1 MRIFLKWLAGLAVA
15 ALLVLAAGYVVL
27 TSGMLEMPLDEIEAK
42 YALPESRWIDIDGIR
57 VHYTDQSPT
66 GVQDPPAVVL
76 AHASFMSLHS
86 WESLTEALL
95 NNGYRVIRMDF
106 MSLGLTS
113 SDSKGINNQ
122 ERNIL
127 ILKELPERLGVA
139 KYYLVGTSSG
149 GQTAFIH
156 AGRNPERIE
165 RFVLINSGGMP
176 RTAQS
181 NPNRPRG
188 SFIHQFITANYRS
201 YDQWKSDLE
210 NNMPSLRPIPPA
222 LIERVYDMNRR
233 KGLRPI
239 AAEYLRNFKTGD
251 TAAYLA
257 QVQAPTMILQGMAN
271 PTLVH
276 TEAEVQSYWMTGA
289 PSMIKKYPK
298 LGHYPYME
306 SPAEVEADIL
316 AFFSGAYDDQL
327 RQTVRAPIVA
337 MAAPRESAAPGEGGA
352 SGESAAPGENG
363 APAENAGPGEN
374 GAAGD
379 TAPEAPPV
387 DAPAAP

>member
-1 MRIFLKWLAGLAVA
+1 MGRFFKWIGGLAIV
-15 ALLVLAAGYVVL
+15 ALLALAAGYVAL
-27 TSGMLEMPLDEIEAK
+27 TTGMFEMPLAEIEAK
-42 YALPESRWIDIDGIR
+42 YQLPESRWIDIDGIR
-57 VHYTDQSPT
+57 VHYTDQSPPN
-66 GVQDPPAVVL
+66 VQNAPAVVL

-86 WESLTEALL
+86 WESLTKALL
-95 NNGYRVIRMDF
+95 ANGYRVIRMDF

-113 SDSKGINNQ
+113 SDTKGINNQ
-122 ERNIL
+122 ERNIQ
-127 ILKELPERLGVA
+127 ILKEVPERLGVS
-139 KYYLVGTSSG
+139 KYHLVGTSSG

-156 AGRNPERIE
+156 AGRNPERVE

-222 LIERVYDMNRR
+222 LIERVHDMNRR
-233 KGLRPI
+233 EGLRPI

-257 QVQAPTMILQGMAN
+257 QVKAPTMILQGMAN

-289 PSMIKKYPK
+289 PSIIRKYPK

-316 AFFSGAYDDQL
+316 AFFSGALDGEL
-327 RQTVRAPIVA
+327 RQTMRAPVVA
-337 MAAPRESAAPGEGGA
+337 QAGMPATESA
-352 SGESAAPGENG
+352 
-363 APAENAGPGEN
+363 PAVPATTVDE
-374 GAAGD
+374 
-379 TAPEAPPV
+379 TTPPV
-387 DAPAAP
+387 SEPTMEPTTVTPPVASPPATPN

>member
-1 MRIFLKWLAGLAVA
+1 MRRLLMWIGGLAVA
-15 ALLVLAAGYVVL
+15 GLLALVAGYVAL
-27 TSGMLEMPLDEIEAK
+27 TSGMFEMPLSEIEAK
-42 YALPESRWIDIDGIR
+42 YQLPESRWIDIDGIR
-57 VHYTDQSPT
+57 VHYTDQSPPN
-66 GVQDPPAVVL
+66 VQNAPVVVL

-86 WESLTEALL
+86 WESLTNALL
-95 NNGYRVIRMDF
+95 ANGYRVIRMDF

-113 SDSKGINNQ
+113 SDTKGINNQ
-122 ERNIL
+122 ERNIQ
-127 ILKELPERLGVA
+127 ILKEVPERLGVS

-156 AGRNPERIE
+156 AGRNPERVE

-210 NNMPSLRPIPPA
+210 NNMPTLRPIPPA
-222 LIERVYDMNRR
+222 LIERVHDMNRR

-257 QVQAPTMILQGMAN
+257 QVKAPTMILQGMAN

-289 PSMIKKYPK
+289 PSLIKKYPK

-316 AFFSGAYDDQL
+316 AFFSGALDGEL
-327 RQTVRAPIVA
+327 RQTVRAPVVA
-337 MAAPRESAAPGEGGA
+337 AVVP
-352 SGESAAPGENG
+352 
-363 APAENAGPGEN
+363 
-374 GAAGD
+374 
-379 TAPEAPPV
+379 
-387 DAPAAP
+387 DAPAAPATTIDETTAPAVSEPTTVTPPAPQN

>member
-1 MRIFLKWLAGLAVA
+1 MGRFFKWIGGLLIV
-15 ALLVLAAGYVVL
+15 ALLALVAGYVVL
-27 TSGMLEMPLDEIEAK
+27 TSGMLEMPLEEIEAK
-42 YALPESRWIDIDGIR
+42 YKLPESRWIDIDGIR
-57 VHYTDQSPT
+57 VHYTDQSPD
-66 GVQDPPAVVL
+66 GVQNAPAVVL
-76 AHASFMSLHS
+76 AHASFHSLHS
-86 WESLTEALL
+86 WESLTTALL
-95 NNGYRVIRMDF
+95 ANGYRVIRMDF

-113 SDSKGINNQ
+113 SDTKGINNQ
-122 ERNIL
+122 ERNIQ
-127 ILKELPERLGVA
+127 ILKELPERLGVS
-139 KYYLVGTSSG
+139 KYHLIGTSSG

-156 AGRNPERIE
+156 AGRNPERVE

-188 SFIHQFITANYRS
+188 SALRQFIVSNYRS

-210 NNMPSLRPIPPA
+210 NNMPSLRPVPPE
-222 LIERVYDMNRR
+222 LIERVHDMNRR

-257 QVQAPTMILQGMAN
+257 QVKAPTMILQGMAN

-289 PSMIKKYPK
+289 PSLIKKYPK

-316 AFFSGAYDDQL
+316 AFLSGALDDQL
-327 RQTVRAPIVA
+327 RTTVRAPVVA
-337 MAAPRESAAPGEGGA
+337 SAAPV
-352 SGESAAPGENG
+352 
-363 APAENAGPGEN
+363 
-374 GAAGD
+374 
-379 TAPEAPPV
+379 TAPPLPV
-387 DAPAAP
+387 DETTPPSPATAEPTTVTPPQDAPPAAPPPQN